1 MTDSAETRG
10 PSEARI
16 RGAAKMGEV
25 YSFPFDVSTLDAPGV
40 FFDETVDHLFGEVW
54 TRDGLAI
61 SERRLLTIGVIAARG
76 LPDVLEIQFRSGL
89 DRGEFTAEQLR
100 EIVLHLAY
108 YVGWPLATIVNDVA
122 ERVIRKH
129 EAAASD
135 DAG

>member
-1 MTDSAETRG
+1 MTDTAEPEG
-10 PSEARI
+10 PSEARA
-16 RGAAKMGEV
+16 RGVAKMGEV
-25 YSFPFDVSTLDAPGV
+25 YSFPFDVSTFDAPGA
-40 FFDETVDHLFGEVW
+40 FFAETVDHLFGEVW

-89 DRGEFTAEQLR
+89 DRGEFTIDQLR

-129 EAAASD
+129 EK
-135 DAG
+135 AGAGDEA